1 MPTSFSKYVPHVVE
15 CMASSYID
23 YNPIPLIKVRSCF
36 AAHGW
41 GGVNEV
47 YSGLKYA
54 VKLGYIEEVPYGRLV
69 RYRPTLTGVV
79 KGGVMDVVVDELGIM
94 DASAID
100 VTERLSI
107 ILYSILLTEIP
118 NAIQTAQHGADTVE
132 CVCCAGGGSCYS
144 YRYRGVGGRVYLGMI
159 TLKVLAGIEVRGVR
173 PRDYWQLFRF
183 TRGEVSFYLAHGL
196 GGVYPEV
203 AVKAF
208 PLVRLFL
215 GRLDRGWFTP
225 RVRVELG
232 SRRLN
237 PLGFRGFLKPS

>member
-1 MPTSFSKYVPHVVE
+1 M
-15 CMASSYID
+15 
-23 YNPIPLIKVRSCF
+23 
-36 AAHGW
+36 
-41 GGVNEV
+41 GGEGEV
-47 YSGLKYA
+47 YYGLKYG
-54 VKLGYIEEVPYGRLV
+54 VKLGFIEEVPYGRLI
-69 RYRPTLTGVV
+69 RYRPTLIGVV
-79 KGGVMDVVVDELGIM
+79 KGGVMDAVVGELGIM

-118 NAIQTAQHGADTVE
+118 SVIQTAQHGADTVE

-196 GGVYPEV
+196 GGVYPEA

>member
-1 MPTSFSKYVPHVVE
+1 MPTGFSKHIPSVVE
-15 CMASSYID
+15 CLARHYD
-23 YNPIPLIKVRSCF
+23 GFNPISLNRVRGCLS
-36 AAHGW
+36 ALRK
-41 GGVNEV
+41 GGVTEAYN
-47 YSGLKYA
+47 GAKYG
-54 VKLGYIEEVPYGRLV
+54 VQLGYIEAVPYGKFV
-69 RYRPTLTGVV
+69 RFRPTLIGVV
-79 KGGVMDVVVDELGIM
+79 KGGVMDVVVGELGIM

-118 NAIQTAQHGADTVE
+118 SAIQTAQHGADTVE

-159 TLKVLAGIEVRGVR
+159 TLKVLAGIEARGVR

-196 GGVYPEV
+196 GGVYPE
-203 AVKAF
+203 AAGAF